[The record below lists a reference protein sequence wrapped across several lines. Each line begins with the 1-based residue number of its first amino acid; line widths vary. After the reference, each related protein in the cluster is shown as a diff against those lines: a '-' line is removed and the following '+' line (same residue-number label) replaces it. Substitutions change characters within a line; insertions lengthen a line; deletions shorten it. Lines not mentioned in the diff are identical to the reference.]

1 MVGLELFMILLGP
14 ASRLVFEGGLREMA
28 PFLQTLSSLG
38 FMALLVATPLA
49 IAAGLYFIVQWVLG
63 PMHPEIGLVL
73 IMFSGGMLWPFAMM
87 SIVNYGM

>member
-14 ASRLVFEGGLREMA
+14 ASRLVFEGGLREMSA
-28 PFLQTLSSLG
+28 FLQTLSSLG

-49 IAAGLYFIVQWVLG
+49 IAAGLYFIVQAVLG
-63 PMHPEIGLVL
+63 RMHPEIGLVL
-73 IMFSGGMLWPFAMM
+73 IMFSGVMLWPFAMM